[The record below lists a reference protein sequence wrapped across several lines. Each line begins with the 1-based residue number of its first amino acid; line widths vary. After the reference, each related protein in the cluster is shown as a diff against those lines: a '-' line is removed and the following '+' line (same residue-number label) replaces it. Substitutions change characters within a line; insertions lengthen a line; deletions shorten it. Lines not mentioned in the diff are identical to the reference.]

1 MDHGIRCKMKN
12 FNYIFYIS
20 TTLIQKRAS
29 SEYFYTMWHLRFLE
43 ALKAAGISWR
53 EWCWM
58 SGDQSNIAL
67 MFLENKQ
74 PLQVLMIKRIF
85 SKIVLTN
92 KPLVIW
98 KDEEDKKK
106 WVTRIHIK
114 YIFNQFPWTQSWMIL
129 EVVFE
134 NTSAKTPMMILGF

>member
-1 MDHGIRCKMKN
+1 
-12 FNYIFYIS
+12 
-20 TTLIQKRAS
+20 
-29 SEYFYTMWHLRFLE
+29 
-43 ALKAAGISWR
+43 
-53 EWCWM
+53 M

-106 WVTRIHIK
+106 
-114 YIFNQFPWTQSWMIL
+114 
-129 EVVFE
+129 
-134 NTSAKTPMMILGF
+134 